1 MTGSSTWSA
10 TIFAAAGCGP
20 AEHARIAHYLVEANL
35 VGHDSHGVIRV
46 PAYIDWLRAGKV
58 LANQTL
64 KIVFENAAI
73 AVVDGQFGF
82 GQVMGEEA
90 MKLGI
95 DKAGAPG
102 RGRGGAAELGPPGP
116 DRRLGRDGGEG
127 GQGLAPLRQHQRR
140 RHPGRPLRG
149 HPAPALG
156 QPDRGGRAGP
166 GRPADHRRHLDLHDR
181 RGQDQGRLQQGRE
194 GPRRLHP
201 RRRGPADQRPQG
213 VLRLASRGDPAAGRA
228 QGIRPGVVAEMLA
241 GAFSG
246 GACSHFGVDRVS
258 NNMLS
263 IILDPAFFQSAGEFS
278 EEVRGFITHVKSSR
292 TVTPDGEILMPGEP
306 EARARAEDSRWD
318 RDRRHDVG
326 PDRGHGRVA
335 RRPRRVKRTRL
346 MSDAFA
352 NRVALVTG
360 GSRGIGRATALRL
373 AGEGADVAI
382 SYASRSRQAEQVVAE
397 IQALGRKAIC
407 IPCNVAR
414 PDDVGRLV
422 SRTRERLGPIDVL
435 AHCGAISN
443 ICDHTG
449 LSYELWL
456 ETIDVNLNGAF
467 LVVFAVKD
475 EMIARDF
482 GRIVLVSSVAAL
494 RPRKM
499 QIHYASSKAG
509 VIALTRCCA
518 EAFAPHNVRVN
529 CVAPGLIETEMA
541 RSSPDEAMKRIVA
554 DTPMGRIG
562 QPEEIAAVIRFL
574 LSEESS
580 FMTGETL
587 SASGG
592 RVTLP

>member
-1 MTGSSTWSA
+1 
-10 TIFAAAGCGP
+10 
-20 AEHARIAHYLVEANL
+20 
-35 VGHDSHGVIRV
+35 
-46 PAYIDWLRAGKV
+46 
-58 LANQTL
+58 
-64 KIVFENAAI
+64 
-73 AVVDGQFGF
+73 
-82 GQVMGEEA
+82 
-90 MKLGI
+90 
-95 DKAGAPG
+95 
-102 RGRGGAAELGPPGP
+102 
-116 DRRLGRDGGEG
+116 
-127 GQGLAPLRQHQRR
+127 
-140 RHPGRPLRG
+140 
-149 HPAPALG
+149 
-156 QPDRGGRAGP
+156 
-166 GRPADHRRHLDLHDR
+166 
-181 RGQDQGRLQQGRE
+181 
-194 GPRRLHP
+194 
-201 RRRGPADQRPQG
+201 
-213 VLRLASRGDPAAGRA
+213 
-228 QGIRPGVVAEMLA
+228 
-241 GAFSG
+241 
-246 GACSHFGVDRVS
+246 
-258 NNMLS
+258 
-263 IILDPAFFQSAGEFS
+263 
-278 EEVRGFITHVKSSR
+278 
-292 TVTPDGEILMPGEP
+292 
-306 EARARAEDSRWD
+306 
-318 RDRRHDVG
+318 
-326 PDRGHGRVA
+326 
-335 RRPRRVKRTRL
+335 

-397 IQALGRKAIC
+397 IEALGRKAIC

-422 SRTRERLGPIDVL
+422 SRTREALGPIDLL

-475 EMIARDF
+475 EMIARQF

-499 QIHYASSKAG
+499 QIHYSASKAG

-541 RSSPDEAMKRIVA
+541 RVLPDEAMKRIVA

-562 QPEEIAAVIRFL
+562 QPAEIAAVIRFL